1 MKTYERVCMIKIMFI
16 VGLVGIGSALVLLN
30 EIRMANTKNQALNT
44 LITAQ
49 EDKIKVLENRIGILE
64 ASKNIQSSSDK
75 CLPYYKNGS
84 SIAIYDCDE
93 YEILRYAASFDHRH
107 SKNPGLISVIDTAK
121 EEQGRAKGK
130 LSEN

>member
-1 MKTYERVCMIKIMFI
+1 M
-16 VGLVGIGSALVLLN
+16 N

-49 EDKIKVLENRIGILE
+49 EDKIKVLETRIGILE
-64 ASKNIQSSSDK
+64 ASKNIQPSSDK

-93 YEILRYAASFDHRH
+93 YEILRYAASFDHRP
-107 SKNPGLISVIDTAK
+107 SKNLGLISVIDSAK
-121 EEQGRAKGK
+121 EEQERAKGK

>member
-1 MKTYERVCMIKIMFI
+1 MTKITFI
-16 VGLVGIGSALVLLN
+16 VGLVGIGFALYLLN
-30 EIRMANTKNQALNT
+30 EIQMANTKNQGLNT

-49 EDKIKVLENRIGILE
+49 EDKIKVLETRIGILE
-64 ASKNIQSSSDK
+64 ASKNIQPSSDK

-121 EEQGRAKGK
+121 EEQERAKGK

>member
-49 EDKIKVLENRIGILE
+49 EDKIKVLENG
-64 ASKNIQSSSDK
+64 
-75 CLPYYKNGS
+75 CV
-84 SIAIYDCDE
+84 
-93 YEILRYAASFDHRH
+93 
-107 SKNPGLISVIDTAK
+107 LII
-121 EEQGRAKGK
+121 R
-130 LSEN
+130 

>member
-1 MKTYERVCMIKIMFI
+1 MNKITYI

-49 EDKIKVLENRIGILE
+49 EDKIKVLETRIGILE
-64 ASKNIQSSSDK
+64 ASKNIHSSSDK

-84 SIAIYDCDE
+84 AISISDYDE
-93 YEILRYAASFDHRH
+93 YEILRYAASFNHRP
-107 SKNPGLISVIDTAK
+107 SKNPGLISVIDTDK
-121 EEQGRAKGK
+121 EEQERAKGK

>member
-1 MKTYERVCMIKIMFI
+1 MIKIMFI

-75 CLPYYKNGS
+75 
-84 SIAIYDCDE
+84 
-93 YEILRYAASFDHRH
+93 
-107 SKNPGLISVIDTAK
+107 
-121 EEQGRAKGK
+121 
-130 LSEN
+130 

>member
-1 MKTYERVCMIKIMFI
+1 MNKITFI
-16 VGLVGIGSALVLLN
+16 VGLVGIGSALFLLN
-30 EIRMANTKNQALNT
+30 EIKMANTKNQGLNT

-49 EDKIKVLENRIGILE
+49 EDKIKVLETRIEMLE
-64 ASKNIQSSSDK
+64 ASKNIQPSSDK
-75 CLPYYKNGS
+75 CLPYYKSGS
-84 SIAIYDCDE
+84 PIAIYDCDE

-121 EEQGRAKGK
+121 EEQERAKGK